1 MEAVHMQDA
10 MQEKSSARIIIEH
23 EPRVAEILI
32 NVARKIARQKRMERM
47 KREQEQTQDAS

>member
-1 MEAVHMQDA
+1 MQDA

-47 KREQEQTQDAS
+47 PMKQKQPQDVS